1 MKFYPILV
9 VLILALTG
17 CSDRP
22 IPVQAPV
29 VETPRPDAD
38 GCTAKII
45 SKLVS
50 ERKVGPI
57 TNLVKEET
65 KFGYKNQCKVNFDLT
80 VDGQTYHLERVEEG
94 LYQMA
99 VICADARDMAREELL
114 LDLGGIFKSDAEF
127 ICSQTD
133 K

>member
-1 MKFYPILV
+1 MKTAKLLAFGI
-9 VLILALTG
+9 VLLLSG
-17 CSDRP
+17 CGDSTP
-22 IPVQAPV
+22 TPPVAEVLKPA
-29 VETPRPDAD
+29 ED
-38 GCTAKII
+38 GCTAKIV

-65 KFGYKNQCKVNFDLT
+65 KFGYKNQCKVNFDID
-80 VDGQTYHLERVEEG
+80 VDGQTYHLERTEEG

-99 VICADARDMAREELL
+99 IICADARDMARAELL

-127 ICSQTD
+127 ICNQRD
-133 K
+133 G